1 MLNNDIIFAGMPGG
15 QEIALI
21 ALVILLIFGA
31 KRLPGLARGLG
42 QGIREFKGAVDGVK
56 DELKD
61 VQESVDTPEEDKEVQ
76 IYKLILQLLIITCFQ
91 IVFQKQFSSFFV
103 FQLKKIN

>member
-1 MLNNDIIFAGMPGG
+1 MSNINIIYAGMPGG
-15 QEIALI
+15 WEIALI

-56 DELKD
+56 DELND
-61 VQESVDTPEEDKEVQ
+61 VQDSINTKDEDKE
-76 IYKLILQLLIITCFQ
+76 
-91 IVFQKQFSSFFV
+91 S
-103 FQLKKIN
+103 

>member
-1 MLNNDIIFAGMPGG
+1 MSYTNITYAGMPGG
-15 QEIALI
+15 WEIALI

-56 DELKD
+56 EELND
-61 VQESVDTPEEDKEVQ
+61 VQESIENPEEDK
-76 IYKLILQLLIITCFQ
+76 K
-91 IVFQKQFSSFFV
+91 S
-103 FQLKKIN
+103 

>member
-1 MLNNDIIFAGMPGG
+1 MSNINIIYAGMPGG
-15 QEIALI
+15 WEIALI

-56 DELKD
+56 DELND
-61 VQESVDTPEEDKEVQ
+61 VQDLS
-76 IYKLILQLLIITCFQ
+76 LIHI
-91 IVFQKQFSSFFV
+91 
-103 FQLKKIN
+103 

>member
-1 MLNNDIIFAGMPGG
+1 MSNINIIYAGMPGG
-15 QEIALI
+15 WEIALI

-56 DELKD
+56 DELND
-61 VQESVDTPEEDKEVQ
+61 VQDSIDTKDENKES
-76 IYKLILQLLIITCFQ
+76 
-91 IVFQKQFSSFFV
+91 
-103 FQLKKIN
+103 

>member
-1 MLNNDIIFAGMPGG
+1 MLYNDLIYAGMPGG
-15 QEIALI
+15 WEIALI

-61 VQESVDTPEEDKEVQ
+61 VQESVDTSEEDKEA
-76 IYKLILQLLIITCFQ
+76 
-91 IVFQKQFSSFFV
+91 
-103 FQLKKIN
+103 

>member
-1 MLNNDIIFAGMPGG
+1 MLYNDLIYAGMPGG
-15 QEIALI
+15 WEIALI

-61 VQESVDTPEEDKEVQ
+61 VQESVDTPEEDKEA
-76 IYKLILQLLIITCFQ
+76 
-91 IVFQKQFSSFFV
+91 
-103 FQLKKIN
+103 